1 MEKNLVELNDDFLL
15 EFIFL
20 LIHIRWNRKGRL
32 VTIKINSKVSLFN
45 LAKMSKLKIIP
56 CIN

>member
-1 MEKNLVELNDDFLL
+1 LEKNLVELNDDFLL